1 MQSTERR
8 PIQSQRGVYR
18 RGLIIVA
25 TLAIA
30 YVASHFFRAS
40 NVTIGL
46 DLMRDL
52 GIGPEALGGLTGA
65 FFFGFAAMQIPCGF
79 FFDRYGPRKTVVGM
93 LVLATLGATIFTLAP
108 SWPMLLAGRVLMGAG
123 FGVML
128 IGSMIVVARWFPPD
142 RFSTLS
148 AMVLS
153 IGLVG
158 NLAATT
164 PLAWASETIGWRAVF
179 AVAVLFSALATIA
192 VWLIVR
198 DAPPGHPFLTR
209 TAETPRQ
216 MLHGLAEVLSGPRLR
231 PILALNFCS
240 YACTFT
246 VQGLW
251 GGPYLREVHGLTA
264 IAAGNV
270 LLSAVVAYQIGMLVI
285 GPLDRLL
292 DTRKRI
298 VIAGSLVIVALL
310 AVLALV
316 PQPPAWLPIV
326 AICCMG
332 FVGASST
339 MVMAHGRATFPDRL
353 IGRGM
358 ATMNTAVMLGVAC
371 MQSLSGVIVGA
382 FEPLASGARTEIAY
396 RALFAVLTVV
406 LSVAIAI
413 YSRSTDVKPSD
424 EMRARGDVSARR

>member
-1 MQSTERR
+1 MQTTERR
-8 PIQSQRGVYR
+8 PTEAQRGTYR
-18 RGLIIVA
+18 RGMVIVA

-52 GIGPEALGGLTGA
+52 GIGPQALGGLTGA

-79 FFDRYGPRKTVVGM
+79 FFDRFGPRKTVVGM
-93 LVLATLGATIFTLAP
+93 LMLATLGGVIFTLAP
-108 SWPMLLAGRVLMGAG
+108 SWPLLLTGRALMGAG

-128 IGSMIVVARWFPPD
+128 IGSMVVISRWFPPD

-153 IGLVG
+153 IGLLG

-164 PLAWASETIGWRAVF
+164 PLAWASEAIGWRVVF
-179 AVAVLFSALATIA
+179 AAAVAFTACATVA

-198 DAPPGHPFLTR
+198 DAPPGHPFLSR
-209 TAETPRQ
+209 AAETPHE
-216 MLHGLAEVLSGPRLR
+216 MLRGLAEVLRNPRLR
-231 PILALNFCS
+231 PILALNFCN

-251 GGPYLREVHGLTA
+251 GGPYLREVHGLTP

-270 LLSAVVAYQIGMLVI
+270 LLAAVVAYQCGMLTF
-285 GPLDRLL
+285 GPLDRRF
-292 DTRKRI
+292 DTRKW
-298 VIAGSLVIVALL
+298 IAVGGTVVIVALL
-310 AVLALV
+310 ALLALV
-316 PQPPAWLPIV
+316 PSPPAWM
-326 AICCMG
+326 AIGVICAIG
-332 FVGASST
+332 FVSASST
-339 MVMAHGRATFPDRL
+339 MVMTHGRGIFPDRL

-358 ATMNTAVMLGVAC
+358 ATMNTAVMFGVAC
-371 MQSLSGVIVGA
+371 MQTLSGVIVGA
-382 FEPLASGARTEIAY
+382 FEPLPGGERTETAY
-396 RALFAVLTVV
+396 RALFGVLTLV
-406 LSVAIAI
+406 LGIAVAI
-413 YSRSTDVKPSD
+413 YSRSHDVKPSD
-424 EMRARGDVSARR
+424 EMRARAGA